1 MDTSSSYVYVIKELE
16 VLLRPRFI
24 EACADEPVTWTQYTA
39 LTVLQRHP
47 GITSSELARRSF
59 VRAQSMAETMEPLIT
74 AGLVRRERDQTHAR
88 RKLLFLTPP
97 GADTIAQVQP
107 AVQRLEDELV
117 ADLAP
122 DERRQF
128 ADYLRRCWHALA
140 VSNEPA
146 LTA

>member
-24 EACADEPVTWTQYTA
+24 EACADQSVTWTQYTA

-59 VRAQSMAETMEPLIT
+59 VRAQSMAETMEPLIA
-74 AGLVRRERDQTHAR
+74 AGLVRREQDESHAR
-88 RKLLFLTPP
+88 RKLLLLTPA
-97 GADTIAQVQP
+97 GAQTIAQVQP

-117 ADLAP
+117 AGLDA
-122 DERRQF
+122 DERQRF
-128 ADYLRRCWHALA
+128 AEYLRRCWQALA
-140 VSNEPA
+140 AADEPVVA
-146 LTA
+146 

>member
-1 MDTSSSYVYVIKELE
+1 MESSSSYVYIIKELE

-24 EACADEPVTWTQYTA
+24 EACADQSVTWTQYTA

-74 AGLVRRERDQTHAR
+74 AGLVRREQDESHAR
-88 RKLLFLTPP
+88 RKLLFLTPA
-97 GADTIAQVQP
+97 GAETIAQVQP

-117 ADLAP
+117 GGLSP
-122 DERRQF
+122 VEREQF

-140 VSNEPA
+140 TADEPMVA
-146 LTA
+146 